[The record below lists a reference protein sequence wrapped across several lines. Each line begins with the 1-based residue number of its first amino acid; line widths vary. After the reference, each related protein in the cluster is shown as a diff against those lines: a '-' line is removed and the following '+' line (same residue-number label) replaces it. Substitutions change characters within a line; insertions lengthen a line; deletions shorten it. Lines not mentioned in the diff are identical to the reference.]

1 MTRRQLTSA
10 ALALLP
16 GGLRGDT
23 QQDRANRVIKQ
34 TIQALGGDA
43 FRQMQGRVETGRA
56 FSFYE
61 DQVSGLSTAK
71 IYTKYLP
78 EDSGKD
84 LPLRE
89 VQRGVYG
96 KKEEEAV
103 ILTPPQ
109 GWDVTYRGAQP
120 LKPER
125 IAQFVETV
133 TCDTLYILRARL
145 NEPNVSFDS
154 RGTDVV
160 ENQPVEVIDFYD
172 SENRNVRMWIHY
184 STLLPVRQLVKRWDP
199 LIKDRREEI
208 TRYTKYRD
216 AGNGVMWPFAIQRE
230 RDGEK
235 TSQLF
240 SDSVKVGPLD
250 DSLFKLPA
258 GITIL
263 KKQFRGREIEA

>member
-1 MTRRQLTSA
+1 MTRRQFSTA

-16 GGLRGDT
+16 GSLRGET
-23 QQDRANRVIKQ
+23 QQERANRVIKQ

-43 FRQMQGRVETGRA
+43 FRQMPGRVETGRA

-61 DQVSGLSTAK
+61 DKVAGLSPAK

-78 EDSGKD
+78 EDSDKD
-84 LPLRE
+84 RPLRE

-103 ILTPPQ
+103 ILTPPD

-120 LKPER
+120 LPAER

-133 TCDTLYILRARL
+133 RYDTLYILRARL
-145 NEPNVSFDS
+145 DEPNVSFDS
-154 RGTDVV
+154 RGSDVV
-160 ENQPVEVIDFYD
+160 ENQPVEVLDFYD
-172 SENRNVRMWIHY
+172 AENRNVRMWIHS
-184 STLLPVRQLVKRWDP
+184 STRLPVRQLVKRWDP

-240 SDSVKVGPLD
+240 SDSVKVGPLE
-250 DSLFKLPA
+250 DSLFKLPP
-258 GITIL
+258 GVVML
-263 KKQFRGREIEA
+263 KKT